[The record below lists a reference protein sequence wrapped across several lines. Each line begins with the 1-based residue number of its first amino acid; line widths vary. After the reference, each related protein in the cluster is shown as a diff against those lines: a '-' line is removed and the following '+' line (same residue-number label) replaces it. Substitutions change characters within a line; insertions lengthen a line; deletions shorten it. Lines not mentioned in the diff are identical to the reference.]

1 MLNEIKR
8 SFIAGMLTLTPM
20 ALTVYVFYLLF
31 HFLDGLLTNTII
43 RFVLNQVG
51 MPNVKAPPG
60 LGLLLLLALLLIVG
74 SFARNYIG
82 KKLFNL
88 GDHIVT
94 KIPIINRIYIASRQ
108 LSEAFFSEKRETFKR
123 AVLIQYP
130 RKGVYSIAFFTQD
143 TTGPIQETLT
153 EDVVSVFVPTT
164 PVPTSGYLL
173 FIPKTEIL
181 ELDMSVEDALKLVI
195 SAGSIQVAG
204 KVGLERL
211 LEQTK
216 TKKKETQ
223 KIKKSEPNI

>member
-1 MLNEIKR
+1 MLNEIKK
-8 SFIAGMLTLTPM
+8 SFIAGLLTLAPM

-31 HFLDGLLTNTII
+31 NFLDGLLTNTIV
-43 RFVLNQVG
+43 RFVLNQIG
-51 MPNVKAPPG
+51 MSQVSAPPG

-82 KKLFNL
+82 KKLFTV

-108 LSEAFFSEKRETFKR
+108 LSEAFLSEKRETFKR

-130 RKGVYSIAFFTQD
+130 RRGVYSIGFFTQD

-153 EDVVSVFVPTT
+153 EDVVSIFVPTT

-173 FIPKTEIL
+173 FVPKKDIL
-181 ELDMSVEDALKLVI
+181 DLDMSVEDALKLVI

-204 KVGLERL
+204 KIGLERL
-211 LEQTK
+211 LEQ
-216 TKKKETQ
+216 KKARKV
-223 KIKKSEPNI
+223 KHKNIKSEHNN

>member
-1 MLNEIKR
+1 MLNEIRK
-8 SFIAGMLTLTPM
+8 SFIAGLLTLTPM

-51 MPNVKAPPG
+51 MQHVNAPPG
-60 LGLLLLLALLLIVG
+60 LGLLLLLALLFLVG

-108 LSEAFFSEKRETFKR
+108 LSEAFLSEKRETFKR

-143 TTGPIQETLT
+143 TTGPIQETLA

-173 FIPKTEIL
+173 FIPKTDIL

-204 KVGLERL
+204 KIGLERL

-216 TKKKETQ
+216 VKKRETQ